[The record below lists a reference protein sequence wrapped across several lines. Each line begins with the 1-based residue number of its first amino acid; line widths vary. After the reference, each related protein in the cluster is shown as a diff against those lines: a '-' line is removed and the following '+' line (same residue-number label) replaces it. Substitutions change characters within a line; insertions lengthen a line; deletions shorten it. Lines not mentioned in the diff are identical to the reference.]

1 MKDRWLL
8 GIMALGLLLQAP
20 LRAEETEGEGDT
32 QPQATIGGF
41 LNSVVNLPS
50 QLTGVSMPGTDE
62 PEATNETP
70 PAETK
75 PAETPAA
82 ETTAAETEGAGV
94 GGALEKGIGSIFQ
107 GVGEVLQSTGV
118 TGGAAKSETDA
129 DAPSPQ
135 PELSKVDLDH
145 GAGAASPSVETAPR
159 HGNERRA
166 YGDIRSRFIKL
177 VLALRY
183 GEAAELLLA
192 ADVDHRDVQRGD
204 VWLVCET
211 WVNVRHFRKLD
222 SCITSF
228 ERQIREDDA
237 TEVTAGTNI
246 SFRYNIH
253 FGQFQLLR
261 WKALRALE
269 FGDLDKVIQYG
280 NAARAITD
288 NNKVALASDSVMGF
302 LQAPADLLND
312 AIDLGGNKNENY
324 MNKNMAYDS
333 YGVLAIAHARKGNT
347 AEYRRNLN
355 DLLSLVSDRYSAE
368 YKIRYWLVLAYLT
381 AGDYEAALRETQLRE
396 KDFLD
401 TFNKAVVDL
410 NPLVGIIGAVM
421 GTDMSSY
428 ERHGLLEYQYI
439 KAHSLYKLGRRDEAR
454 KVYDTLLGTEGVAGQ
469 GSIYF
474 RLLFDRAVM
483 AEGDGQADLAL
494 DLYARAIDVI
504 EQQRS
509 TIATESGKL
518 GFTGGHQKIYER
530 MIRLLLLQSK
540 YARAFEYVERAKARA
555 LVDMLASRQNFSGGK
570 TGAQASGYVQQLAQL
585 DADQEMMVG
594 KPAKGGRVRSAETS
608 LKTSLKQEYP
618 ELASLVTVDT
628 DSVESISGRL
638 AKDEQLLEYYQQGDA
653 LYAFLLDRGG
663 LKAYTLDSVGLT
675 NLVSEYRRQIS
686 NEGQRHLAL
695 SQQLYKRLI
704 APLAADLKQPK
715 LLIVAHGALH
725 YLPFNALSD
734 GQRYLIDRHSIRLLP
749 SASVLRF
756 LSRPKVGGNGELLVL
771 GNPDVGDPGM
781 DLPGAEAEARQ
792 LAKVWGG
799 SQVLLRKLASET
811 VVRNAGRD
819 YSHLHFA
826 SHGQFDAE
834 HPLNSRLLLAGD
846 QFNDG
851 SLTVG
856 ELYELRLNADMVT
869 LSACETGLGKIA
881 SGDDVVGLTR
891 GFLYAGASSIV
902 ASLWEVADDP
912 TAYIMVEFY
921 KNLKKMNKAEALR
934 QAQIATRKKYPHP
947 LYWAAFQLTGNA
959 G

>member
-1 MKDRWLL
+1 MKHRLL
-8 GIMALGLLLQAP
+8 IGVLALWGMQQQA
-20 LRAEETEGEGDT
+20 LAFEEDEEQAQQEVSIGD
-32 QPQATIGGF
+32 F
-41 LNSVVNLPS
+41 LNSVGGLPS
-50 QLTGVSMPGTDE
+50 KLTGVPLPGGEDG
-62 PEATNETP
+62 
-70 PAETK
+70 
-75 PAETPAA
+75 
-82 ETTAAETEGAGV
+82 ETTGEAPQDGAAAQPEEAVPEDADAGV
-94 GGALEKGIGSIFQ
+94 GASLEKGIGSIFQ
-107 GVGEVLQSTGV
+107 GVGDVLQDV
-118 TGGAAKSETDA
+118 TGQGDDDAQEKVASETKPAAEAAGQQSAGPAVDDA
-129 DAPSPQ
+129 AR
-135 PELSKVDLDH
+135 LSYKDV
-145 GAGAASPSVETAPR
+145 
-159 HGNERRA
+159 RRPFLEHA
-166 YGDIRSRFIKL
+166 
-177 VLALRY
+177 LALRY
-183 GEAAELLLA
+183 GEAAELLLRA
-192 ADVDHRDVQRGD
+192 GADHRDVQRGD

-288 NNKVALASDSVMGF
+288 NNKVALASDSVMGI
-302 LQAPADLLND
+302 LQAPATLLND

-324 MNKNMAYDS
+324 MNKSMAYDS

-347 AEYRRNLN
+347 AEYQRNLN
-355 DLLSLVSDRYSAE
+355 DLLSLVSERYSVE

-396 KDFLD
+396 KDFVD
-401 TFNKAVVDL
+401 TFNKAMVDL

-421 GTDMSSY
+421 GADVSVY
-428 ERHGLLEYQYI
+428 ERYGLMEYQYI

-454 KVYDTLLGTEGVAGQ
+454 KVYDALLGTEGVAGQ

-530 MIRLLLLQSK
+530 TIRLLLQQSK

-570 TGAQASGYVQQLAQL
+570 ASAQASGYVQQLAQ
-585 DADQEMMVG
+585 ADDDNSLVG
-594 KPAKGGRVRSAETS
+594 GGNGNGQSSGLRSAADS
-608 LKTSLKQEYP
+608 VRKSLKQEYP

-628 DSVESISGRL
+628 DSVESIQKRL
-638 AKDEQLLEYYQQGDA
+638 ARDEQLLEYYQQGDA
-653 LYAFLLDRGG
+653 LYAFLLDHSG
-663 LKAYTLDSVGLT
+663 LKAYTLDSAGLAG
-675 NLVSEYRRQIS
+675 LIADYRRQIS
-686 NEGQRHLAL
+686 NEGARHLAL
-695 SQQLYKRLI
+695 SRQLHQRLI
-704 APLAADLKQPK
+704 APLAKDLKQPK
-715 LLIVAHGALH
+715 LLIVAHGPLH

-734 GQRYLIDRHSIRLLP
+734 GKRYLVDTHSIRLLP

-756 LSRPKVGGNGELLVL
+756 LGRPKVGGNGELLVL
-771 GNPDVGDPGM
+771 GNPDVGDPNM

-792 LAKVWGG
+792 LAKIWGG
-799 SQVLLRKLASET
+799 SNVLLRKLASET

-921 KNLKKMNKAEALR
+921 KNLKKMDKASALR

-947 LYWAAFQLTGNA
+947 LYWAAFQLTGSA
-959 G
+959 T